1 MEETRVTEQTTF
13 EVGEEPVVTEE
24 KKTRKPREKARKPE
38 ELLEVRTGS
47 MSDKE
52 KCALIKYLKEELCVK
67 EQQLAAYEQN
77 IETTRKQLQE
87 AQMLVEKCESFYR
100 NKLTYVNTQL
110 SAFVDT
116 IKAGIGGGIN

>member
-1 MEETRVTEQTTF
+1 MTE
-13 EVGEEPVVTEE
+13 
-24 KKTRKPREKARKPE
+24 KRKPREKVRKPE

-52 KCALIKYLKEELCVK
+52 KCVLIKYLKEEICVK
-67 EQQLAAYEQN
+67 DQQLEMYAQN

-110 SAFVDT
+110 SAFVET

>member
-1 MEETRVTEQTTF
+1 MEETRITEQTTF
-13 EVGEEPVVTEE
+13 EVGEESVVTEE
-24 KKTRKPREKARKPE
+24 KKTRKPREKVRKPE

-67 EQQLAAYEQN
+67 NQQLEAYEQN

-87 AQMLVEKCESFYR
+87 TQMLVEKCESFYR

>member
-1 MEETRVTEQTTF
+1 MTEEIINNTA
-13 EVGEEPVVTEE
+13 EPAVTEE
-24 KKTRKPREKARKPE
+24 PKEEKKPRKPREKVRKPE
-38 ELLEVRTGS
+38 ELLEAKPGS

-67 EQQLAAYEQN
+67 EQQIEAYQQN

-87 AQMLVEKCESFYR
+87 AQMLVEKCEDFYR
-100 NKLTYVNTQL
+100 NKLTYVNNQL
-110 SAFVDT
+110 SAFVET